1 MTSERDDR
9 LVKLR
14 PGISPPSTNSQS
26 DKPIGVFQNDVL
38 RPILKFQNSIIIAQ
52 FKQYLIKFKPAFNAY
67 NSTVQKNYIQ
77 DVLKTDSRIK
87 NSLIATVVSVMTL
100 EEYAYYCENKNEIN
114 KRIVTLLTKR
124 IQDQLEMLF

>member
-9 LVKLR
+9 LIQLR
-14 PGISPPSTNSQS
+14 PEISLDDSNTSA
-26 DKPIGVFQNDVL
+26 DKPIGTFQNDIL
-38 RPILKFQNSIIIAQ
+38 RPILKFQNSIILAQ

-67 NSTVQKNYIQ
+67 KSQVQKNYIQ
-77 DVLKTDSRIK
+77 DVLKSDSRIK
-87 NSLIATVVSVMTL
+87 NSLIASVISVMTL
-100 EEYAYYCENKNEIN
+100 EEYFYYCENKNEIN